1 MSDRFTPDH
10 PPASLMRAEALSS
23 PDRIAAQLAANAP
36 RLAQL
41 AETLR
46 ARPPAF
52 AVTVARGSSGHAAN
66 YARALFESAL
76 GLVTG
81 PAAPSSVTLYGA
93 HLRLKDAL
101 VLTVSQS
108 GQSPDL
114 RAVVEHARDAGAVTL
129 ALVNEEDSPL
139 AHAAEHVLP
148 LLAGPERSVAATKSF
163 LCSLSAAASLVA
175 AWRPDPAPPDP
186 AFDGALAALPDRLR
200 QAASADWSAARP
212 VLAGARSMLVTARG
226 YGFPVAQEMAT
237 KLKETCRLHAE
248 ALSAAELL
256 HGPVA
261 LVHDGFPV
269 LLLAQRDET
278 LPGVLDV
285 ARRLRGQGA
294 HLLVASALPEAL
306 DLAHTPLP
314 LPDPLHP
321 MLDPLAAA
329 QAFYR
334 LAADAAVDR
343 GLDPDHP
350 PALSKVTKTV

>member
-1 MSDRFTPDH
+1 MSDH

-36 RLAQL
+36 RLARL
-41 AETLR
+41 AEILR

-81 PAAPSSVTLYGA
+81 PAVPSSVTLYGA
-93 HLRLKDAL
+93 RLRLENAL

-114 RAVVEHARDAGAVTL
+114 LAVVEHARQAGAVTL
-129 ALVNEEDSPL
+129 ALVNEEASPL
-139 AHAAEHVLP
+139 ARAAEHVLP

-175 AWRPDPAPPDP
+175 AWRPEPALES
-186 AFDGALAALPDRLR
+186 GLAALPDRLR

-212 VLAGARSMLVTARG
+212 ILARARSMLVTGRG

-237 KLKETCRLHAE
+237 KLKETCLLHAE

-285 ARRLRGQGA
+285 ARRLREQGA
-294 HLLVASALPEAL
+294 HLLVASAVPEAL

-314 LPDPLHP
+314 LPAPLHP

-329 QAFYR
+329 QAFYM
-334 LAADAAVDR
+334 LAADASVDR
-343 GLDPDHP
+343 GLDPDNP